1 MGESDY
7 FLVEGDGLGVGNME
21 PFETLSFTVEFLST
35 FEPTP
40 GSTALT

>member
-7 FLVEGDGLGVGNME
+7 FLVEGDGLGVGKME
-21 PFETLSFTVEFLST
+21 PFETLSFTAEFLST

-40 GSTALT
+40 GSTAVT